1 VAGAVTLLVLAE
13 PTAPQLGMLG
23 RLPEETRIAVG
34 DCAAAFQSAA
44 PEGDVILCWFAA
56 RALLEQVFEMAPRVR
71 WVHSSSAGVDT
82 LLFPALVASPAPLTN
97 SRGLFSAPLGEFAL
111 GAILFFAKG
120 LRRMV
125 GSQAAGRWDPF
136 DPELVAG
143 KTLGIVGCGD
153 IGHAVAQR
161 AHALGMKIIAVRRRP
176 ERCRGDPLMHAVFPP
191 EARREMLA
199 ASDYVVAAA
208 PLTPETRGLIGEAE
222 LRAMKPSAVLINI
235 GRGPV
240 IDEPALVRALEERWI
255 RGAALDVFQQE
266 PLPAGHPFYR
276 LENLL
281 LSPHCADHTPG
292 WMDRAMEFFLEN
304 FERFRQGEPLRNIVD
319 KSLGY

>member
-1 VAGAVTLLVLAE
+1 
-13 PTAPQLGMLG
+13 
-23 RLPEETRIAVG
+23 
-34 DCAAAFQSAA
+34 
-44 PEGDVILCWFAA
+44 
-56 RALLEQVFEMAPRVR
+56 
-71 WVHSSSAGVDT
+71 
-82 LLFPALVASPAPLTN
+82 
-97 SRGLFSAPLGEFAL
+97 
-111 GAILFFAKG
+111 
-120 LRRMV
+120 
-125 GSQAAGRWDPF
+125 
-136 DPELVAG
+136 
-143 KTLGIVGCGD
+143 
-153 IGHAVAQR
+153 
-161 AHALGMKIIAVRRRP
+161 
-176 ERCRGDPLMHAVFPP
+176 
-191 EARREMLA
+191 
-199 ASDYVVAAA
+199 
-208 PLTPETRGLIGEAE
+208 
-222 LRAMKPSAVLINI
+222 MKPSAVLINI